1 MIFKC
6 LLKQTAF
13 LKMSYVWS
21 SFQQQCKCLI
31 YLLPEWKFLCYIFK
45 SVNFYW
51 INRKMVLFSLL
62 FLENIFFNFLFIFL
76 EAYIDFALQ
85 ISYWQNWKK
94 FKQKYP
100 SVLEIRIH
108 GKKTD
113 SNFRKK
119 NVSVF
124 LKCPNFS
131 RMSSFSPRIS

>member
-1 MIFKC
+1 M
-6 LLKQTAF
+6 
-13 LKMSYVWS
+13 
-21 SFQQQCKCLI
+21 
-31 YLLPEWKFLCYIFK
+31 LPEWTFLCYIVK
-45 SVNFYW
+45 SANFYW

-62 FLENIFFNFLFIFL
+62 FLENIFINFLFIFL

-108 GKKTD
+108 GKKKD

-131 RMSSFSPRIS
+131 RMSSFPPEFPNFTFFLEFPNFLHFISPFYKNVAGSGF